1 MTIEQKPIGQPFAGD
16 YPDPRDEAQREC
28 DHRAVGRQV
37 RSLATPEAEDPY
49 HALLLRRLRER
60 RERFA
65 VDGKTVQFDVVPDG
79 RRSLLV
85 ASGEL
90 VLRREELEDERV
102 GRLLEAWGFEERRG
116 LPGDCEALSERVAR
130 FVSPGLAVEDLL
142 AVRRA
147 LRGKGVRADV
157 DHVTPLAG
165 VVKGEGGPENTSG
178 RRDFG
183 TLAWESH
190 GKVAVAV
197 LDTGIAEEQ
206 RGDGWLGHDVI
217 ERRGD
222 NIDVLDAF
230 PAGGDGLLDFATGHG
245 TFVAGVVQQVCPD
258 ADVRVY
264 RAADSDGIGTE
275 VELGCAL
282 IRAVRDGAQVVNISL
297 GTRTQD
303 DGPPV
308 ALEAAFE
315 VVAQIEAEQQREVLV
330 VAAAGNYGDTRPCWP
345 AAFRRVVAVAGLTAD
360 GQGAPTWSTHGVWV
374 DCSTV
379 GEGVMSTYLEGKESP
394 VFDPEPDEFGQDAW
408 AVWTG
413 TSFAAP
419 QIAGA
424 VARETSQAGTTPRQ
438 ALTSLLARGVAVPG
452 FGRALHILPG
462 S

>member
-1 MTIEQKPIGQPFAGD
+1 MTIERKPIGQPFAGD
-16 YPDPRDEAQREC
+16 YPDTRDDDQREC
-28 DHRAVGRQV
+28 DRRAVGRQL
-37 RSLATPEAEDPY
+37 RSLGTPEAEDPY
-49 HALLLRRLRER
+49 HAALLRRLRER
-60 RERFA
+60 RRGFA
-65 VDGKTVQFDVVPDG
+65 VDNEAIQFDVVPDG
-79 RRSLLV
+79 HRSLLV

-90 VLRREELEDERV
+90 VLRREELDDERV
-102 GRLLEAWGFEERRG
+102 GRLLEAWGFDERRD
-116 LPGDCEALSERVAR
+116 LPGDCEALSQRVAR
-130 FVSPGLAVEDLL
+130 FVSPGLPVEDLL

-157 DHVTPLAG
+157 DHITPLAG
-165 VVKGEGGPENTSG
+165 VVKGEGGPENTTG
-178 RRDFG
+178 RRDVG
-183 TLAWESH
+183 ALAWESH
-190 GKVAVAV
+190 GSVAVAV
-197 LDTGIAEEQ
+197 LDTGIAEEK

-222 NIDVLDAF
+222 NIDVLDAL
-230 PAGGDGLLDFATGHG
+230 PPGGDGLLDFATGHG
-245 TFVAGVVQQVCPD
+245 TFVTGVVQQVCPD

-275 VELGCAL
+275 IELGCAL
-282 IRAVRDGAQVVNISL
+282 VRAVRDGAQVVNISL

-315 VVAQIEAEQQREVLV
+315 VVAEIEAEQQREVLV

-345 AAFRRVVAVAGLTAD
+345 AAFRRVVAVAGLTAED
-360 GQGAPTWSTHGVWV
+360 QPATAWSSHGVWV

-379 GEGVMSTYLEGKESP
+379 GEGVVSTYLKGIESP
-394 VFDPEPDEFGQDAW
+394 VFDPEPDEFGEDAW

-424 VARETSQAGTTPRQ
+424 VARESSQTGTSPRQ
-438 ALTSLLARGVAVPG
+438 ALTSLLARGVVLPG